1 MRFTETAGD
10 ISKNVC
16 PPYDI
21 ISEQER
27 LAYLT
32 ESENNIIRLEL
43 PRGEEPYREAAKD
56 LRVMLSSG
64 VLRCDSEDG
73 IYIYEE
79 EFTAYGSTH
88 KIKGIYTL
96 VRLAE
101 FSEGVVLPHEETL
114 SKAKTDRFNLMSE
127 TYCNFSAI
135 YSMYSDADRSVSS
148 IVDRLSERKP
158 DTEFAA
164 GDGVI
169 QRLWCIY
176 NKEEICAIKSKFA
189 DKKLYIADGHHR
201 YETALAFRKKMIADG
216 DIKDSDDL
224 GNFVMMMLVDME
236 NDGLVVFPT
245 HRLVRDLEKYD
256 REAVKKGLEKYF
268 DVKSIEKKD
277 IEKLLDTGKD
287 GKVYVWCAGCGEY
300 YLVTL
305 RDRDAAE
312 RRLCELFPDKSD
324 AYKNLDVTVLHSLI
338 LEEIFGIDRENMA
351 NQINLTYTR
360 SADEAIEGVD
370 SGKFNCAFII
380 NPTKVSEIRD
390 VAAAGDKMPQK
401 STYFYPKLITGLVM
415 NKIKDI

>member
-1 MRFTETAGD
+1 MAEIRPFRAMRFTETAGD

-43 PRGEEPYREAAKD
+43 PRGDEPYREAAKD

-148 IVDRLSERKP
+148 IVDRLSDGKP
-158 DTEFAA
+158 DIEFAA

-216 DIKDSDDL
+216 DIKDPDDQACKRPRKIRQ
-224 GNFVMMMLVDME
+224 GSCQ
-236 NDGLVVFPT
+236 
-245 HRLVRDLEKYD
+245 
-256 REAVKKGLEKYF
+256 KG
-268 DVKSIEKKD
+268 
-277 IEKLLDTGKD
+277 T
-287 GKVYVWCAGCGEY
+287 
-300 YLVTL
+300 
-305 RDRDAAE
+305 
-312 RRLCELFPDKSD
+312 
-324 AYKNLDVTVLHSLI
+324 
-338 LEEIFGIDRENMA
+338 
-351 NQINLTYTR
+351 
-360 SADEAIEGVD
+360 
-370 SGKFNCAFII
+370 
-380 NPTKVSEIRD
+380 
-390 VAAAGDKMPQK
+390 
-401 STYFYPKLITGLVM
+401 
-415 NKIKDI
+415 